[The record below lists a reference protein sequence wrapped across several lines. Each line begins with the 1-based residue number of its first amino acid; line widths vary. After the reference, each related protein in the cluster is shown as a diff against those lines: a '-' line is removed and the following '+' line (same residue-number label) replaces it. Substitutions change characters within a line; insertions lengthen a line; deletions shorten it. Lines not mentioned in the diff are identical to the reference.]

1 MNKNVRNAGLA
12 LLAAGALAYPAM
24 KLYRY
29 VKQRREENGD
39 DQGQNNGHKPF
50 AQSYLGDH
58 KPHRRKAEAN
68 GRMPH

>member
-1 MNKNVRNAGLA
+1 MNKTVRNAGLA

-24 KLYRY
+24 RIYRY
-29 VKQRREENGD
+29 VKQRREGNVDEP
-39 DQGQNNGHKPF
+39 GQNHKAF
-50 AQSYLGDH
+50 APTYRGDS

>member
-39 DQGQNNGHKPF
+39 ELGQNNHKAF
-50 AQSYLGDH
+50 APAYRGD
-58 KPHRRKAEAN
+58 KQGRRKTEHN
-68 GRMPH
+68 GRMPL

>member
-1 MNKNVRNAGLA
+1 MNKTMRNAGLA

-24 KLYRY
+24 KIYRY
-29 VKQRREENGD
+29 VKQRRQENTDEQGHDHKAFAPAYRGD
-39 DQGQNNGHKPF
+39 
-50 AQSYLGDH
+50 S